1 MSKIRVQ
8 AKLDNLDKVLGFVN
22 KQLKSVRS
30 DVKEGLQLELSIEEA
45 YVNIVNYAYGSDGG
59 DIEIRSKMDNNP
71 LEITIQFIDSGIP
84 YNPLKNEDPNISL
97 NTEDKEL
104 GGLGILLIKNN
115 VDQMEYEYNN
125 GKNIFTIKKK
135 LKQN

>member
-1 MSKIRVQ
+1 MSKITVP
-8 AKLDNLDKVLGFVN
+8 AKLDNLDRVLGFVN

-84 YNPLKNEDPNISL
+84 YNPLENEDPNISL

-104 GGLGILLIKNN
+104 GGLGILPDK
-115 VDQMEYEYNN
+115 EECGSN
-125 GKNIFTIKKK
+125 GI
-135 LKQN
+135 